1 MNAILRIA
9 ALASISL
16 ALAGHFVSADE
27 IDDCV
32 KKFTDEQ
39 LLATAQHDN
48 KRVITLSKEGLREC
62 GERAIFYFNMTM
74 PLISLGREQEA
85 QEALQNCLD
94 LEALH
99 VGCLKNLGN
108 LYSSQGRYADAITQ
122 YQKILEVNP
131 QDDDAMDNVAV
142 VRIREGNFAD
152 AIATA
157 HRAVGV
163 RPSNIHARIT
173 LARAYLADEQ
183 WRKAIDTIDDAA
195 YINPHF
201 PGLRQAISQ
210 VLVTAREAVRREA
223 RKAKKDAWAQYYL
236 ARVTE
241 TVEEEKKILRKVMR
255 LDSGQPRILNRYAYG
270 LEADKLQES
279 LEVLNKCLTIDAA
292 YWPCMMLKGDRLR
305 RAGRSEEAQVV
316 FETGQLTAP
325 YVPSFYWYLGLLFA
339 TQGELERAIEQLE
352 RGFEHGESPVFRG
365 LAAEL
370 HKDSGNLDTAMWHA
384 SRGAMAGDMKC
395 RKLLA
400 ELQDI
405 SHQD

>member
-1 MNAILRIA
+1 MNAILRIVT
-9 ALASISL
+9 LASISL
-16 ALAGHFVSADE
+16 ASAGHFVHADE

-32 KKFTDEQ
+32 RKFTDEQ
-39 LLATAQHDN
+39 LLATAQQDN
-48 KRVITLSKEGLREC
+48 KRVIALSTEGLREC

-122 YQKILEVNP
+122 YEKILEVNP

-142 VRIREGNFAD
+142 VRIREGKFAD

-157 HRAVGV
+157 HRAVGA

-183 WRKAIDTIDDAA
+183 WRKAIDAIDDAA

-223 RKAKKDAWAQYYL
+223 GKAKNDTWAQYYL

-241 TVEEEKKILRKVMR
+241 TVEEERKILRKVMR
-255 LDSGQPRILNRYAYG
+255 LDSGQPRILNRYAYV

-279 LEVLNKCLTIDAA
+279 LEVLDKCLTIDTA
-292 YWPCMMLKGDRLR
+292 YWPCTMLKGDRLR
-305 RAGRSEEAQVV
+305 RAGRSEEARVV

-339 TQGELERAIEQLE
+339 SQGELERAIEQLE
-352 RGFEHGESPVFRG
+352 RGFELGESPTFRG

-370 HKDSGNLDTAMWHA
+370 HKDSGNRDSAISHA
-384 SRGAMAGDMKC
+384 SRGAMAGNMKC
-395 RKLLA
+395 RELLA